1 MSLRRNVYP
10 SNGEGSRGSRVIPLS
25 HLVFAHGHDHE

>member
-10 SNGEGSRGSRVIPLS
+10 SNGEGSSVIPLS
-25 HLVFAHGHDHE
+25 HLVFAHGHYHD